1 MWARQFLRENGLFL
15 ALIVTLVGAFV
26 FLRTKGAKLD
36 SLDEFDLLISSG
48 QPVIV
53 EFYGNT

>member
-1 MWARQFLRENGLFL
+1 MRARQFLRENGFFL
-15 ALIVTLVGAFV
+15 ALILALIGAFIL
-26 FLRTKGAKLD
+26 LRTKGTRLA
-36 SLDEFDLLISSG
+36 SLDEFDRLISSG